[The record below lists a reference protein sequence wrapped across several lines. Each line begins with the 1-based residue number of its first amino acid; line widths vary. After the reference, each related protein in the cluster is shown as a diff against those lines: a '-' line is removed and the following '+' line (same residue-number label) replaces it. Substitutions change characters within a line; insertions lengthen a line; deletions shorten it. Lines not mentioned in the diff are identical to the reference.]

1 MSARASK
8 AGAPARLG
16 GLVQQV
22 LAELGYDSQ
31 SPALQ
36 LMRGWRGLVGPEAA
50 AHCEPWA
57 LCGGVLEI
65 CTDSPVWS
73 HQLQLRQAELLE
85 ALGGLLGE
93 GAPQRLRFRVR
104 G

>member
-1 MSARASK
+1 MSAQR
-8 AGAPARLG
+8 APARLG

-50 AHCEPWA
+50 PHCEPWA
-57 LCGGVLEI
+57 LSGAVLEI
-65 CTDSPVWS
+65 RTDSPAWS

-85 ALGGLLGE
+85 ALRDLLGE
-93 GAPQRLRFRVR
+93 AAPQRLRFRVR